1 MKNLRYILAVA
12 AIILAIPVS
21 AQVDRHDVRTG
32 NRKFR
37 KGNYKE
43 SEISYRKALVKD
55 STSFAANFNLANTLY
70 RQEHMAEAQTCLEK
84 LKEAAPTS
92 VHAADYYYNLGNVA
106 LKQKNYQAAV
116 DAYKHSLLVR
126 PDDMDAKENYIYA
139 KKMLDNQK
147 KNGGGGGGNNNK
159 NQDNKQNQNKNN
171 QGQNNQQN
179 QNQQNQNNQNNQEN
193 QNNQNQQNQNQNQQP
208 QQGQQNQQGQ
218 QPQGGGKISPQQA
231 QQMLQAVQA
240 KEKETQDKVKKEKAK
255 LYERQQREK
264 NW

>member
-70 RQEHMAEAQTCLEK
+70 RQEHISEAQKSLEK
-84 LKEAAPTS
+84 LKDVAS
-92 VHAADYYYNLGNVA
+92 VSPYAADYYYNLGNVA

-116 DAYKHSLLVR
+116 DAYKHSLMVR
-126 PDDMDAKENYIYA
+126 PDDMDAKQNYIYA
-139 KKMLDNQK
+139 KKMLDNRK
-147 KNGGGGGGNNNK
+147 KNGGGGSNDNK
-159 NQDNKQNQNKNN
+159 NQNNKKD
-171 QGQNNQQN
+171 
-179 QNQQNQNNQNNQEN
+179 QNQQNQNNQNNQNN
-193 QNNQNQQNQNQNQQP
+193 QQNKNQNQQS
-208 QQGQQNQQGQ
+208 QQGQQS
-218 QPQGGGKISPQQA
+218 QGGSKISPQQA

-240 KEKETQDKVKKEKAK
+240 KEKETQDKVNREKAELLK
-255 LYERQQREK
+255 TKQKDK